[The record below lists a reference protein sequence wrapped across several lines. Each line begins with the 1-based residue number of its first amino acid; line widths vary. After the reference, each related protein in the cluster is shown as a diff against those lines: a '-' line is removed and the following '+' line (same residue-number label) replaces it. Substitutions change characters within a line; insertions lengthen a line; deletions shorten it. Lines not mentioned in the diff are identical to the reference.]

1 MRKLLAITAL
11 SVLSIGC
18 ESDDYNYLARNANYE
33 VTAHEPRIQKGDYG
47 TYDHSMVVHVRADGI
62 FDVKGYVEYH
72 TSYGVFYSDVKEL
85 QKFEP
90 ANEVTNTFLKVVSVN
105 EIPDDLSYT
114 AYFRVVD

>member
-1 MRKLLAITAL
+1 MRKLLAITVL

-18 ESDDYNYLARNANYE
+18 ESDDYNYLAKNANYE
-33 VTAHEPRIQKGDYG
+33 VTAHQPTIQKGDYG
-47 TYDHSMVVHVRADGI
+47 TYEHGMVVHVRADGI

-85 QKFEP
+85 QKFVP
-90 ANEVTNTFLKVVSVN
+90 ANEVTNTFLKVVSLN
-105 EIPDDLSYT
+105 EIPEDISYT